1 MQPQRL
7 NPLVWPVLA
16 VSGVIAI
23 TLAREPLEFGTTAA
37 SFLLLS
43 VIFGL
48 QLKPVMA
55 SLSLVLPA
63 SLILFTIHMAF
74 VILTQP
80 ETALLTAVAGQS
92 ITLLRYLG
100 LTIVMGAVVSR
111 MEAQALVDSVKT
123 LMDRL
128 GVRSRLSED
137 LLQTLRLILVFI
149 PQVRRDFERLQHYN
163 RALGL
168 SPRKSLLGRLSFFGE
183 AFLPLLSRSLTRAR
197 QLGTIMDLRGYGIA
211 VPRGQLR
218 PLPLRWQDG
227 VAMLSIIALFGSV
240 QWVL

>member
-1 MQPQRL
+1 MRPQRL

-43 VIFGL
+43 LIFGL
-48 QLKPVMA
+48 QLKPVVA

-63 SLILFTIHMAF
+63 SLILFTIHMTF

-80 ETALLTAVAGQS
+80 GTAPLAAIAGQS
-92 ITLLRYLG
+92 LTLLRYLG
-100 LTIVMGAVVSR
+100 LTMVMGAVVSR
-111 MEAQALVDSVKT
+111 LEAQALVDSVKT
-123 LMDRL
+123 LMDRI
-128 GVRSRLSED
+128 GIRSRLWED

-149 PQVRRDFERLQHYN
+149 PQVRREFEGLQHYN

-183 AFLPLLSRSLTRAR
+183 AFLPLLSRSLARAR
-197 QLGTIMDLRGYGIA
+197 QLGTIMDLRGYGMT